1 MRVILVEDATT
12 LQEVEIVA
20 YGVQKKVTMTGAI
33 ASVKSEDLT
42 RTSVGS
48 VANILGGQMT
58 GLTTVQYSGE
68 PGSGCC

>member
-1 MRVILVEDATT
+1 
-12 LQEVEIVA
+12 
-20 YGVQKKVTMTGAI
+20 MTGAI

-68 PGSGCC
+68 PGSDAADIFHL

>member
-1 MRVILVEDATT
+1 
-12 LQEVEIVA
+12 
-20 YGVQKKVTMTGAI
+20 MTGAI

-58 GLTTVQYSGE
+58 GLTTVQYSVNRVRMLLISLSAVRLRGRMLLH
-68 PGSGCC
+68 

>member
-1 MRVILVEDATT
+1 
-12 LQEVEIVA
+12 
-20 YGVQKKVTMTGAI
+20 MTGAI

-68 PGSGCC
+68 PVRMLLISLSAVRLRGRMLLH